1 MFEKLRYFC
10 CNTAEVID
18 SSLDVDIIQEEEED
32 LDNSEYKILALLGTG
47 ATSNVYKIKNVDT
60 DKLYACKKIPLQK
73 KRRAYREIKV
83 LKKLNSDL
91 FPKFR
96 KMFIQDNKIHI
107 LVDYVDGV
115 ELFEV
120 VHASLENNSITKYSA
135 IKYILFMSKCI
146 KTLHDSG
153 FVHLDIKLENF
164 LLINRNPLQL
174 KLIDFGTA
182 HPYKEKL
189 SKIDVTVGTRGYTS
203 LELYRG
209 NYNNKC
215 DVWSLGV
222 CLWILLT
229 SCSPFNHKN
238 VPRRCQE
245 EDFPFHDF
253 YFPTTSHLFHKDKIG
268 CEIFK
273 LIKKMLS
280 PFPSNRCTIDYVIQS
295 PSLNVCII

>member
-10 CNTAEVID
+10 CNKAEVMD
-18 SSLDVDIIQEEEED
+18 SSLDVKIIREEED
-32 LDNSEYKILALLGTG
+32 DLDNTEYKILALLGTG
-47 ATSNVYKIKNVDT
+47 ATSKVYKIKNIET
-60 DKLYACKKIPLQK
+60 EKLYTCKKIPLQK

-96 KMFIQDNKIHI
+96 KMFVQNNNMHI
-107 LVDYVDGV
+107 LVDYVDGI

-120 VHASLENNSITKYSA
+120 VRTSLENDSITKYSA
-135 IKYILFMSKCI
+135 MEYILFMGKCI
-146 KTLHDSG
+146 KTLHESG

-164 LLINRNPLQL
+164 LLINSNPLQL

-229 SCSPFNHKN
+229 SGAPFNHKN

-245 EDFPFHDF
+245 DDFPFHDF

>member
-18 SSLDVDIIQEEEED
+18 SSLDVDIIREEED

-146 KTLHDSG
+146 KTLHDFG

-164 LLINRNPLQL
+164 ILI
-174 KLIDFGTA
+174 
-182 HPYKEKL
+182 
-189 SKIDVTVGTRGYTS
+189 VT
-203 LELYRG
+203 
-209 NYNNKC
+209 
-215 DVWSLGV
+215 
-222 CLWILLT
+222 
-229 SCSPFNHKN
+229 
-238 VPRRCQE
+238 
-245 EDFPFHDF
+245 DF
-253 YFPTTSHLFHKDKIG
+253 Y
-268 CEIFK
+268 
-273 LIKKMLS
+273 
-280 PFPSNRCTIDYVIQS
+280 
-295 PSLNVCII
+295 

>member
-10 CNTAEVID
+10 CNKAEVMD
-18 SSLDVDIIQEEEED
+18 SSLDVEIIREEED
-32 LDNSEYKILALLGTG
+32 DLDNTEYKILALLGTG
-47 ATSNVYKIKNVDT
+47 ATSNVYKIKNIDT
-60 DKLYACKKIPLQK
+60 EKLYACKKIPLQK

-96 KMFIQDNKIHI
+96 KMFVQNNNMHI

-120 VHASLENNSITKYSA
+120 VRAGLENDSITKYSA
-135 IKYILFMSKCI
+135 IEYILFMGKCI
-146 KTLHDSG
+146 KTLHDAG

-164 LLINRNPLQL
+164 ILIHKDPLRL

-182 HPYKEKL
+182 HPYTEKL

-215 DVWSLGV
+215 DAWSLGV

-229 SCSPFNHKN
+229 SCAPFNHKN

-245 EDFPFHDF
+245 EDFPFQDF
-253 YFPTTSHLFHKDKIG
+253 YFPNAGHISRQDEIGDNLFN
-268 CEIFK
+268 
-273 LIKKMLS
+273 LIKNMLS
-280 PFPSNRCTIDYVIQS
+280 PFPSNRFNINDVLTNDSMI
-295 PSLNVCII
+295 LR